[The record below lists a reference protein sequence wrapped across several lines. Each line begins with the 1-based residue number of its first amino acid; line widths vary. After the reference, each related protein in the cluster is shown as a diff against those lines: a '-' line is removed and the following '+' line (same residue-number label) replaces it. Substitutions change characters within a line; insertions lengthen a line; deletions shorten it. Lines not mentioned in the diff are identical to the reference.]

1 MQPLGQNEIQSPAGD
16 NADVHTSVNTGLSG
30 FFGVTGFFKR
40 MWRRQTRALAIV
52 TPMQLVRSRGLKV
65 FVVGLLAVGASGYWV
80 ANDGHG
86 GVTASIASK
95 AGLQIDKLIVN
106 GNRNLNVNA
115 LQASFADQLG
125 GSYFNF
131 NVNEAREQVM
141 ASPWVE
147 AATIRKYFPDT
158 VVVDLVERKPVA
170 LWKSS
175 GIVNMISAAGD
186 VIAEADVRHLG
197 LPQVVGEG
205 ANTSAAEFLTEI
217 ANYPELTS
225 RAKAY
230 IRVGQRRWNIALGDG
245 PSILLPEHNWRRALA
260 DINQLQ
266 HGKRLLDRDIV
277 QVDMRLADRLVIKMD
292 PETAE
297 TRKTVIRKA
306 LKRDWHKT

>member
-1 MQPLGQNEIQSPAGD
+1 MAVEILMPALSPTMEEGNLAKWLVKEGD
-16 NADVHTSVNTGLSG
+16 EVS
-30 FFGVTGFFKR
+30 
-40 MWRRQTRALAIV
+40 
-52 TPMQLVRSRGLKV
+52 
-65 FVVGLLAVGASGYWV
+65 
-80 ANDGHG
+80 
-86 GVTASIASK
+86 
-95 AGLQIDKLIVN
+95 
-106 GNRNLNVNA
+106 
-115 LQASFADQLG
+115 
-125 GSYFNF
+125 
-131 NVNEAREQVM
+131 
-141 ASPWVE
+141 
-147 AATIRKYFPDT
+147 
-158 VVVDLVERKPVA
+158 
-170 LWKSS
+170 
-175 GIVNMISAAGD
+175 AGD

-297 TRKTVIRKA
+297 ITVENILESSDDLDAISEKM
-306 LKRDWHKT
+306 LG